1 MWLATPACSRR
12 QKEAEEEVLP
22 TLSEQLTLDKLWD
35 TLSSCLLE
43 LADTPDH
50 HAVLVLQV
58 CGSVSQSVIHVLR
71 FFLIISSWWCVE
83 YDQGL
88 KIWNCYFGKPVHVIG
103 REEPESDF

>member
-1 MWLATPACSRR
+1 MFIIRHLKFNIVYYTNGTVLLDTPGCNGQ
-12 QKEAEEEVLP
+12 QKGAEEDVLP

-58 CGSVSQSVIHVLR
+58 CG
-71 FFLIISSWWCVE
+71 
-83 YDQGL
+83 
-88 KIWNCYFGKPVHVIG
+88 
-103 REEPESDF
+103 